1 MSGED
6 EQSSRLARFLEEAAE
21 QSARA
26 AEVLLAEQDGRQA
39 ALEELAERQA
49 EALAKLH
56 SREG

>member
-6 EQSSRLARFLEEAAE
+6 EQASRLARFLEELAE

-49 EALAKLH
+49 EAMAKLH

>member
-1 MSGED
+1 VSGEA
-6 EQSSRLARFLEEAAE
+6 SSASRLARFLEELAE

-26 AEVLLAEQDGRQA
+26 SEVLLAEQLGRQA

-49 EALAKLH
+49 AALAELH